1 MIVKKE
7 RIVVK
12 IGSSSL
18 TRPDGS
24 LSRTQLNHYVKELA
38 SLRAL
43 GHEVILI
50 SSGAVAAG
58 ISGLKYPSRPVT
70 LPGKQA
76 AAAVGQGLLMQAYTE
91 AFNKYDIETGQIL
104 LTRSNF
110 SNKEQYQNAYA
121 TLTELLRRGVLPIIN
136 ENDSI
141 AVDELTFGDNDMLS
155 ALVGGLIHADCLLII
170 TDINGIYD
178 ANPKETPDAKKY
190 HFITEITEDL
200 YKIAGGSGS
209 NVGTGGMRSKLEAAE
224 TALNLGLRVFIGV
237 ADKEGSLVDIM
248 EGKGDGTYIGF
259 SGQYILTNKK
269 QWLLLH
275 SLPAGEVYIDDGA
288 KKALLHKGK
297 SLLPVGV
304 VKVTGYF
311 ESGAVVEVKDE
322 KGNLLGKGQVNM
334 SFEELDAIK
343 GKTTKEASEQINMK
357 RPEVIHRDDWVDM
370 TKERFKYELN
380 EGTR

>member
-1 MIVKKE
+1 MKKE

-24 LSRTQLNHYVKELA
+24 LSRSQLNHYVKEIA

-58 ISGLKYPSRPVT
+58 FGGLKYPSRPVT

-91 AFNKYDIETGQIL
+91 AFDEYDIETGQIL

-155 ALVGGLIHADCLLII
+155 ALVGGLVHADCLLIV

-178 ANPKETPDAKKY
+178 ANPKESENAKKY
-190 HFITEITEDL
+190 HFITEITEEL
-200 YKIAGGSGS
+200 YKEAGDAGS

-237 ADKEGSLVDIM
+237 ADQEGSFMDIM

-259 SGQYILTNKK
+259 SGQFILTNKK

-304 VKVTGYF
+304 IKVTGYF
-311 ESGAVVEVKDE
+311 ERGAVVEVKDE

-334 SFEELDAIK
+334 SFEELEAIK
-343 GKTTKEASEQINMK
+343 GKSTKEASEQIDMK
-357 RPEVIHRDDWVDM
+357 RPEVIHRDDWVDI
-370 TKERFKYELN
+370 TKERFKYEHYD
-380 EGTR
+380 GTR